1 MSLIIKIGQNG
12 SSKEYL
18 FDSLG
23 PIIIGSDQRCDL
35 WLDDP
40 RLEPKFL
47 EIKVSGGIVFIK
59 EIGARSQIYLDS
71 VILPYRQEV
80 PYHEGECISF
90 KDSNYQIH
98 ILKTSTDASE
108 PPPFLL
114 GDFKERLDQVNAKIH
129 EKESDLKHL
138 IHNHEKKNTQLA
150 ALEGRYQKYCID
162 KSRLEVEVN
171 SLESQKEVILLDLRR
186 SKDQKEHEEGK
197 VIELRDYV
205 KRLENEE
212 RALKETIIAQNMVLN
227 NIKEEK
233 LNKDKEVD
241 LQRAL
246 LVNLQLDTTH
256 LHEKMENL
264 TLEQINQE
272 QELQLETTK
281 IQGLLNSSDAA
292 VRESHR
298 LQIHLANL
306 VKEKALLDHDVKGL
320 QSELEKMDEARK
332 SILIKLQDLNKN
344 IDLKES
350 DFSKIQEKIKHHEEN
365 ESNLKILNIE
375 LRSELIKAEER
386 LGVKKNLLNQLD
398 FQGQD
403 AARKLTTVVFEL
415 ERAGQRLIELKSE
428 EKAHELKMIALRD
441 DLQQVIKRNVEEKK
455 IFEKKFNEEKS
466 KLGLEFHAMN
476 SEMASARKILSQL
489 DSDKGLVQTEFDEL
503 KLSHRL
509 LAKERLLLENQ
520 VNELSKQK
528 ALTENQIQTLKSDTS
543 GFEHEKNRSQRE
555 LTQLQIKI
563 MDCETLI
570 KQRHEESR
578 LELENFKR
586 EQRAKMTAEKSV
598 SLSEIEA
605 FKLKSLN
612 AVETEFRKK
621 QDLIHIEKVSSQE
634 YADAIIKEARLTE
647 VQITSEANARLKQA
661 TLEAH
666 ERELQSHQRVK
677 EAQDYFK
684 SKEIEADAII
694 KKSQIDSHDLL
705 QRSELELL
713 EDFNQR
719 KEKMKKFLS
728 QKQSN
733 GLAHIQ
739 LSKEQHQ
746 VRMKKEE
753 EKGLQQL
760 EDLKRKELKKVV
772 ALRDLEVSKLNQLK
786 EETLNELKAEKT
798 KLFLHLNEL
807 KSSQETDLSEKRK
820 TVLESI
826 HSTKFHQEKSWQEEL
841 AREKDLFNRSKKER
855 IRNAAQAVMN
865 VLIAEVGA
873 QGENE
878 QILKEKILSTLSMA
892 IDGQN
897 AQAMKEVDQILDFN
911 PMKRKKIIPV
921 LRAFS
926 LRVGVPAAVA
936 IILLADVASIRSRIV
951 AASQDLIK
959 QRTSASEIYVHQ
971 QKNEWKQKHTFN
983 PTMTVGYK
991 PTYTENVLYTKD
1003 FEKVM
1008 ENEEFQNDWI
1018 LKVHDFMVK
1027 DLELSEDIAI
1037 NYISTEGALLKELS
1051 LARKDLHPQY
1061 LEIGMK
1067 KLTDIEKAQ
1076 LGWINEKIPDPIKRE
1091 KFSQFRKDFFNN
1103 FYQEKFLPSRGIANE
1118 AKL

>member
-23 PIIIGSDQRCDL
+23 PITIGSDKRSDL

-40 RLEPKFL
+40 RLDPKLL
-47 EIKVSGGIVFIK
+47 EIKVSGGNVFIK

-80 PYHEGECISF
+80 SYNEGECISF
-90 KDSNYQIH
+90 KDSNYQIN
-98 ILKTSTDASE
+98 ILKTTTDASE
-108 PPPFLL
+108 PPPFFL
-114 GDFKERLDQVNAKIH
+114 GDFKERLDQVNAKIY
-129 EKESDLKHL
+129 EKESDLKQL
-138 IHNHEKKNTQLA
+138 ITNHDKKNTQLI
-150 ALEGRYQKYCID
+150 ALEGRFQKFSIN
-162 KSRLEVEVN
+162 KSRIEVEVK

-186 SKDQKEHEEGK
+186 SKDQKEHEEAK
-197 VIELRDYV
+197 IIELRDYV

-212 RALKETIIAQNMVLN
+212 RALKDTIIAQNMVLN

-246 LVNLQLDTTH
+246 LVNLQLDTSH
-256 LHEKMENL
+256 LQEKIEHL

-272 QELQLETTK
+272 QELQLESTK
-281 IQGLLNSSDAA
+281 IKGILNSSDAA

-306 VKEKALLDHDVKGL
+306 IKEKAMLDHDVKGL
-320 QSELEKMDEARK
+320 QSELEKMGDARK
-332 SILIKLQDLNKN
+332 MISLTLQEINQS
-344 IDLKES
+344 IDLRES
-350 DFSKIQEKIKHHEEN
+350 EFLKIQEKIQLHEEN
-365 ESNLKILNIE
+365 ESNLKKLNIE
-375 LRSELIKAEER
+375 LRTELIKAEER

-428 EKAHELKMIALRD
+428 EKSHELKMLALRD
-441 DLQQVIKRNVEEKK
+441 DLQQVIKRNVDEKK
-455 IFEKKFNEEKS
+455 IFQKKFNEEKS
-466 KLGLEFHAMN
+466 KLGLELHELN
-476 SEMASARKILSQL
+476 GEMESARKVLSQL
-489 DSDKGLVQTEFDEL
+489 DSDKGLVQAELDEL
-503 KLSHRL
+503 RLNHRL
-509 LAKERLLLENQ
+509 LAKERLQLEYQ
-520 VNELSKQK
+520 VNELSAKK
-528 ALTENQIQTLKSDTS
+528 VLAENQIQTLKSDTS
-543 GFEHEKNRSQRE
+543 AFEHEKNRSQRE

-578 LELENFKR
+578 LELENLKR
-586 EQRAKMTAEKSV
+586 EERAKIAAEKCV

-605 FKLKSLN
+605 FKIQSLN

-621 QDLIHIEKVSSQE
+621 QDLIQNEKISSQE

-666 ERELQSHQRVK
+666 ERELQSHHRVK

-684 SKEIEADAII
+684 TKEIEADAII
-694 KKSQIDSHDLL
+694 KKSQMESHALL
-705 QRSELELL
+705 QRSEQDLL
-713 EDFNQR
+713 EDFSRR
-719 KEKMKKFLS
+719 KEKMKNFLYM
-728 QKQSN
+728 KQSS

-739 LSKEQHQ
+739 LSKEQHHA
-746 VRMKKEE
+746 RMKKEE

-760 EDLKRKELKKVV
+760 EDIKRKELKKVV
-772 ALRDLEVSKLNQLK
+772 ALRDLEASKLTQMK
-786 EETLNELKAEKT
+786 EDVLNELKAEKS
-798 KLFLHLNEL
+798 KVFHQLNEL
-807 KSSQETDLSEKRK
+807 KNSQETELSEKRK

-826 HSTKFHQEKSWQEEL
+826 HSTKFHQQKSWQEEL
-841 AREKDLFNRSKKER
+841 ARDKDLFLLSKKER
-855 IRNAAQAVMN
+855 IKNATQAVMN
-865 VLIAEVGA
+865 VLIAETGA
-873 QGENE
+873 QGEKE
-878 QILKEKILSTLSMA
+878 QILKEKIQSTLSMA

-921 LRAFS
+921 LREYS
-926 LRVGVPAAVA
+926 RRIGVPAAVA

-983 PTMTVGYK
+983 PTLTVGYK
-991 PTYTENVLYTKD
+991 ATYAENVLYTKD

-1037 NYISTEGALLKELS
+1037 NYISTEGALLKELA
-1051 LARKDLHPQY
+1051 LARKDVHPQF
-1061 LEIGMK
+1061 LEIGIK
-1067 KLTDIEKAQ
+1067 KLTAIEKSH
-1076 LGWINEKIPDPIKRE
+1076 LGWINGKIPDPIKME
-1091 KFSQFRKDFFNN
+1091 KFLQFRKDFFNN
-1103 FYQEKFLPSRGIANE
+1103 FYQEKFVHSRGIAND
-1118 AKL
+1118 AKP